1 MASVHAWLPAQDA
14 QSSQLAAQRV
24 AHASQRKHLN
34 DYRFLSLG
42 RAEPDLVL
50 VLPLSARLT
59 SPHDFARTTKSGL
72 RVTSEHF
79 VGYLYINP
87 AATDTPRAGL
97 IIGKSV
103 GGSVRRHRVSRQI
116 RHTIAPLLQNFPQ
129 GSLIV
134 FRGLKQSS
142 DVDVQREISEIS
154 HRLITKAQKR
164 MADV

>member
-1 MASVHAWLPAQDA
+1 MLPI
-14 QSSQLAAQRV
+14 
-24 AHASQRKHLN
+24 
-34 DYRFLSLG
+34 
-42 RAEPDLVL
+42 
-50 VLPLSARLT
+50 SARLT

-87 AATDTPRAGL
+87 AATDSPRAGL

-116 RHTIAPLLQNFPQ
+116 RHAIAPLLQNFPE

-134 FRGLKQSS
+134 FRGLKQGA
-142 DVDVQREISEIS
+142 DVDVQGEISEIS

-164 MADV
+164 MADA

>member
-1 MASVHAWLPAQDA
+1 MASVHAWLLVQDA

-24 AHASQRKHLN
+24 AHAFQRKHL
-34 DYRFLSLG
+34 DESSLG
-42 RAEPDLVL
+42 RAEPDLIL
-50 VLPLSARLT
+50 VLPVSARLT

-116 RHTIAPLLQNFPQ
+116 RHAIAPLLQNFPQ

>member
-14 QSSQLAAQRV
+14 QFSQLAAQRV
-24 AHASQRKHLN
+24 AHAFQRKHLN
-34 DYRFLSLG
+34 ESSLG

-50 VLPLSARLT
+50 VLPISARLT
-59 SPHDFARTTKSGL
+59 SPHDFSRTTKSGL

-87 AATDTPRAGL
+87 AATDSARAGL

-116 RHTIAPLLQNFPQ
+116 RHALATQLAHFPQ

-134 FRGLKQSS
+134 IRGLKQDSS
-142 DVDVQREISEIS
+142 VDVQAEIAELSS
-154 HRLITKAQKR
+154 RLISKMAKR
-164 MADV
+164 MASA